1 MKFFVLLA
9 TCLVLQLPVAVQS
22 AEVEVQITG
31 LKGNLHMLKGRG
43 GNVLASVGDDGI
55 LLVDDDYGAL
65 ALAYE
70 VALEKLSGTRKAP
83 RFVLNTHWHGDHT
96 GANQHWGEAGA
107 LVIAHTN
114 VRQRM
119 SRPSVSPVTGAN
131 TPASPPIALPVV
143 TYVNSM
149 ALHINGDDVELQH
162 LPNGHT
168 DGDSVVFFVEQN
180 VVHMGDLFFNKAFPF
195 VDTGSGGSLDGYIAN
210 VEAVLGKVDENT
222 VIVPGHGPLASKADL
237 VVYLD
242 MIRTTR
248 QEVIEALAQGKSVPA
263 VISQGLA
270 AKWKP
275 WGTGFINEAKWIAT
289 IAAAN

>member
-96 GANQHWGEAGA
+96 QGNQTLGHHTDI
-107 LVIAHTN
+107 IAHEN
-114 VRQRM
+114 VRKR
-119 SRPSVSPVTGAN
+119 
-131 TPASPPIALPVV
+131 L
-143 TYVNSM
+143 NS
-149 ALHINGDDVELQH
+149 
-162 LPNGHT
+162 
-168 DGDSVVFFVEQN
+168 
-180 VVHMGDLFFNKAFPF
+180 
-195 VDTGSGGSLDGYIAN
+195 
-210 VEAVLGKVDENT
+210 
-222 VIVPGHGPLASKADL
+222 
-237 VVYLD
+237 
-242 MIRTTR
+242 R
-248 QEVIEALAQGKSVPA
+248 QEVKLFNMAHP
-263 VISQGLA
+263 
-270 AKWKP
+270 
-275 WGTGFINEAKWIAT
+275 
-289 IAAAN
+289 